1 MRNCNPAFLREDEEH
16 FSMKFDSEWA
26 EQNVPEH
33 IDEAFGI
40 VDRIREYEEE
50 AREEEEDEE
59 DDDES

>member
-1 MRNCNPAFLREDEEH
+1 
-16 FSMKFDSEWA
+16 MKFDSEWA

-50 AREEEEDEE
+50 QAEEEA
-59 DDDES
+59 DDES

>member
-1 MRNCNPAFLREDEEH
+1 MLFRSCGEYITGTGENTI
-16 FSMKFDSEWA
+16 SMKFDSAWA

-50 AREEEEDEE
+50 QAEEEA
-59 DDDES
+59 DDES

>member
-1 MRNCNPAFLREDEEH
+1 
-16 FSMKFDSEWA
+16 MKFDSAWA

-50 AREEEEDEE
+50 QAEEEA
-59 DDDES
+59 DDES